1 MISRTYNGNINTINT
16 YNTMKN
22 ILIIG
27 ASKGIGLRTAQLLS
41 ATYNVYTASRT
52 VTPELTALNTHNFI
66 LDVTTGLPGDLQQL
80 PEELHGLVYC
90 PGTIN
95 LKPFTRLTENDFIND
110 FRVNVLGAVQ
120 VIQYC
125 LPRLKKAN
133 GSSIVLFSTVAA
145 KTGMAFHGSVAA
157 SKAAVEGLAKSLAA
171 ELAPAQIK
179 VNVVAPSLTDT
190 PLAKNLLS
198 TPEKVEASARRHPLN
213 RVGTTDDMAAITAFL
228 LSDNATW
235 ITGQVFGVD
244 GGLSSLR

>member
-1 MISRTYNGNINTINT
+1 
-16 YNTMKN
+16 MKN
-22 ILIIG
+22 VLIIG
-27 ASKGIGLRTAQLLS
+27 ASKGIGLRTAELL
-41 ATYNVYTASRT
+41 AGNYNLFTVSRT
-52 VTPELTALNTHNFI
+52 ETPELNRLQTTHFSADITNG
-66 LDVTTGLPGDLQQL
+66 VPTDLQNL

-95 LKPFTRLTENDFIND
+95 LKPFSRLTEDDFLNDYK
-110 FRVNVLGAVQ
+110 VNVLGAVK

-145 KTGMAFHGSVAA
+145 ATGMAFHASVAA
-157 SKAAVEGLAKSLAA
+157 SKAGVEGLGRSLAA
-171 ELAPAQIK
+171 ELAPSQIK
-179 VNVVAPSLTDT
+179 VNVIAPSLTNT

-198 TPEKVEASARRHPLN
+198 TPEKIEASAKRHPLN
-213 RVGTTDDMAAITAFL
+213 RIGLADDIASMAVFL

-244 GGLSSLR
+244 GGLSTLR